1 MKLLTAPFRLV
12 AKLLL
17 KIGRGLGHLGAR
29 AIKVAALS
37 VAAAVVIFVLDWVLV
52 KDSGRPVEGEDSEG
66 E

>member
-17 KIGRGLGHLGAR
+17 TTGRVLGHLGVR

-37 VAAAVVIFVLDWVLV
+37 VAAAMVIFVLDWVLV
-52 KDSGRPVEGEDSEG
+52 KDSGRPGEGDDAG
-66 E
+66 Q